1 MPCLASILTFLI
13 QGLCLKFSF
22 RHSPVLILRVAIFQ
36 LSAQHDAGIILHD
49 GGDLLHFL
57 VRSVFRRGVP
67 HGFERIACIELERQ
81 HLAAQGEIALK
92 GGLFPVLDQRDG
104 GCSGG
109 GIVAIRPVDLMSAHR
124 GVEPVAFLKETVPC
138 PGTRPALT

>member
-1 MPCLASILTFLI
+1 MSYIHSDTPYLGGVPEIFILTQPL
-13 QGLCLKFSF
+13 
-22 RHSPVLILRVAIFQ
+22 LILRVAYFFQ

-67 HGFERIACIELERQ
+67 HGFERIACVELERQ
-81 HLAAQGEIALK
+81 HLVAQGEIALK

-109 GIVAIRPVDLMSAHR
+109 GIVAICPVDLMAWSR
-124 GVEPVAFLKETVPC
+124 LRFSKETVPC